1 MEAQSLLKVAV
12 IGLGKMGV
20 LHSVILSALPGAR
33 LVAVCDTQRLVSSMA
48 GKLVHGLHCYHDY
61 VEMIE
66 KEAPDAIIVSTPIQT
81 HVAVVSDVL
90 NRYPMSVFVE
100 KPLAANAED
109 AQALARVAGNS
120 RVTNMVGYQ
129 KRFNSTFRR
138 GKALLDSRV
147 LGQVLFYKG
156 SAFSSDVFR
165 TAKGWRFAKESG
177 GALLEL
183 GCHLV
188 DLAVWYFGEPTEVE
202 GAQSSLFSPEV
213 DDYTHATF
221 RHSKEVV
228 GHIDV
233 SWSVRGYRLPE
244 TSLEIH
250 GSDGRMVV
258 TDDYIRLSVEKP
270 VESLL
275 LGRELLPGDH
285 ILYRPSLQNPPPF
298 LYGDPEYSFEDEAFI
313 RAASVVKS
321 CEPSFEV
328 AAAVNRVLDIVRQ
341 NATHR
346 RGGQDAR

>member
-1 MEAQSLLKVAV
+1 MEAQSRLKVAV

-20 LHSVILSALPGAR
+20 LHSVIISALPGAR
-33 LVAVCDTQRLVSSMA
+33 IVAVCDTQRLISSMA
-48 GKLVHGLHCYHDY
+48 GKLVHGLRCYHDY

-66 KEAPDAIIVSTPIQT
+66 KEGPDALFIATPIHT
-81 HVAVVSDVL
+81 HAAVISDVL
-90 NRYPMSVFVE
+90 NRHPISVFVE
-100 KPLAANAED
+100 KPLAGNAED
-109 AQALARVAGNS
+109 AQALAKLISNY
-120 RVTNMVGYQ
+120 RVTNMVGFQ

-156 SAFSSDVFR
+156 SAFSSDIFR
-165 TAKGWRFAKESG
+165 AAKGWRFAKESG

-188 DLAVWYFGEPTEVE
+188 DLAIWYFGEPIEAE
-202 GAQSSLFSPEV
+202 GAQTSLYSSEV

-221 RHSKEVV
+221 SHSNGVV

-258 TDDYIRLSVEKP
+258 TDDYIKLSIDKP
-270 VESLL
+270 IEGIL
-275 LGRELLPGDH
+275 LGRELSPGDH
-285 ILYRPSLQNPPPF
+285 ILYRQSLEDSPPF
-298 LYGDPEYSFEDEAFI
+298 LYGDPEYSFEDEAFV
-313 RAASVVKS
+313 RAVGTLKP

-328 AAAVNRVLDIVRQ
+328 AAAVNRVIDLVRQ
-341 NATHR
+341 NAAR
-346 RGGQDAR
+346 REGQDAR